1 MPLIVCDFETY
12 YDSDFSLSKMT
23 TEEYIRSPRFEVIG
37 VSVKVD
43 SEPPRWFSGTMPDI
57 QKWLLRFPWETSI
70 AVAHNAAFDMA
81 ILNWSFGIIPA
92 RIADTLSM
100 ARAIDGPDAG
110 NSLAKLAERHGLG
123 AKGNEVINA
132 LGKRRLDFSTAQLAA
147 YGEYCCNDAD
157 LTYDLFQKQV
167 AGFPLSELRVIDLTI
182 RMFTEPVLRLSQPV
196 LDGHLTEVLD
206 RKAKLLDGLGVSTE
220 ALMSNDKLAKVLA
233 DLGVEPPTKTSPTTG
248 KVAWAFA
255 KNDEGFKALLEHE
268 DERVQAI
275 VAARLGIKST
285 LEETRTERFIDIS
298 KRGTLPVPLRYYAAH
313 TGRWG
318 GDDKINLQNLP
329 RKSPLKKS
337 MRAPKGFLL
346 VDCDSSQ
353 IEARTLAWLAGQDDL
368 VQFFEKNNAEIAA
381 GVAKAD
387 MQFDPYKIMASGI
400 YGVPVS
406 EVTDDMRFVGKT
418 TILGCIAEGTPVLT
432 DRGWVAIEEVTTSDR
447 LWDGEEWVCHQG
459 LVQKGTKETLSLCG
473 LWLTPDH
480 KVLCGTQWLQA
491 HSVVQD
497 RNTLSQALDTGAVS
511 WLCPDTSKGQGE
523 GYYPSSCGATAGSQN
538 TPLIG
543 TTSRTSKAPDAPSA
557 VDGKDTE
564 NVIGSIYRRS
574 PTLRTESDCST
585 DYRLLS
591 AAATHPITGCTQTT
605 EVGVSQYTNS
615 GELTAPSSYGT
626 SKQCPGGTTQSSIWT
641 VQTTTG
647 GMNPETS
654 GLSLGRKTT
663 PTEER
668 SAFSRRNLMTYDIAY
683 AGPRNRY
690 TVATD
695 AGPIIVHNCG
705 YGMGAA
711 KFQGQLKNFNVDMD
725 LEECKRI
732 ITVYRRTYPRIVEF
746 WDKADMALEAMMQ
759 GMTAPLDDHGVL
771 LVGKDNSI
779 RLPNSLLLRY
789 DNLRKWV
796 DPKDGKTRTI
806 YDTKKG
812 KSIVPKSTWG
822 GAVTENVCQAV
833 ARIIIAWQMLKIAE
847 KYKVAMTVHDSV
859 VAVVPEAEA
868 DEARKYIE
876 TCMQARPP
884 WAKGLPLNCES
895 KMGETYGG

>member
-1 MPLIVCDFETY
+1 
-12 YDSDFSLSKMT
+12 
-23 TEEYIRSPRFEVIG
+23 
-37 VSVKVD
+37 
-43 SEPPRWFSGTMPDI
+43 
-57 QKWLLRFPWETSI
+57 
-70 AVAHNAAFDMA
+70 
-81 ILNWSFGIIPA
+81 
-92 RIADTLSM
+92 M

-157 LTYDLFQKQV
+157 LTYDLFQKQA

-182 RMFTEPVLRLSQPV
+182 RMFTEPVLRLSRPV
-196 LDGHLTEVLD
+196 LDGHLTDVLD

-255 KNDEGFKALLEHE
+255 KNDEEFKALLEHG

-285 LEETRTERFIDIS
+285 LEETRTQRFIDIS

-368 VQFFEKNNAEIAA
+368 VQFFERNNAEIAA

-418 TILGCIAEGTPVLT
+418 TILGC
-432 DRGWVAIEEVTTSDR
+432 
-447 LWDGEEWVCHQG
+447 
-459 LVQKGTKETLSLCG
+459 
-473 LWLTPDH
+473 
-480 KVLCGTQWLQA
+480 
-491 HSVVQD
+491 
-497 RNTLSQALDTGAVS
+497 
-511 WLCPDTSKGQGE
+511 
-523 GYYPSSCGATAGSQN
+523 
-538 TPLIG
+538 
-543 TTSRTSKAPDAPSA
+543 
-557 VDGKDTE
+557 
-564 NVIGSIYRRS
+564 
-574 PTLRTESDCST
+574 
-585 DYRLLS
+585 
-591 AAATHPITGCTQTT
+591 
-605 EVGVSQYTNS
+605 
-615 GELTAPSSYGT
+615 
-626 SKQCPGGTTQSSIWT
+626 
-641 VQTTTG
+641 
-647 GMNPETS
+647 
-654 GLSLGRKTT
+654 
-663 PTEER
+663 
-668 SAFSRRNLMTYDIAY
+668 
-683 AGPRNRY
+683 
-690 TVATD
+690 
-695 AGPIIVHNCG
+695 G

-711 KFQGQLKNFNVDMD
+711 KFQAQLKNFKVDME

-812 KSIVPKSTWG
+812 KSLVPKSTWG
-822 GAVTENVCQAV
+822 GSVTENVCQAV